1 MIRERVAITGVGLAS
16 PIGNE
21 FPQVSESLQRQAHGV
36 VRMREWDAYNGLTTR
51 LAALVSDL
59 DLSNQPRKKVRTMGR
74 VARLAM
80 YATDQAIRDAGLSS
94 STLCSGRTGLA
105 YGSTHGSSSA
115 LESFSRKLLADDS
128 ISGLDGT
135 SYFKFMSH
143 TCVANLGQAFGIRGR
158 IIPTVAACASGS
170 QAIGYGYEA
179 VRDGIQDTMICGGA
193 EEMHFLHAGIFDIMY
208 ATSTSFNDRP
218 DASPRPFD
226 ANRDGLVVGEGAGTL
241 ILERYEN
248 ARNRGAHIYGEI
260 IGYGTNCD
268 GTHITFPSAEGMA
281 QCIRLA
287 LDDAEVEPGQ
297 IDYVNAHGTST
308 EFGDIAESQ
317 ACLQV
322 LGDSVPISSTKG
334 HTGHTLGACGAI
346 EAIFCLAMMRDGFMP
361 NTRNLEEVDPRCAA
375 LNYIRDE
382 PRVREMNTLMSNN
395 FAFGGINTSLIIRKP

>member
-1 MIRERVAITGVGLAS
+1 MRERVAITGVGLAS

-21 FPQVSESLQRQAHGV
+21 FQQVSESLQRQAHGV
-36 VRMREWDAYNGLTTR
+36 VRMPEWESYDGLATK
-51 LAALVSDL
+51 LAAVVSNL
-59 DLSNQPRKKVRTMGR
+59 DLSTQPRKKVRTMGR

-80 YATDQAIRDAGLSS
+80 YATEQAIRDAGLNSN
-94 STLCSGRTGLA
+94 TLCSGRTGLA

-115 LESFSRKLLADDS
+115 LESFSRRLLKDDS
-128 ISGLDGT
+128 LSGLEGS

-143 TCVANLGQAFGIRGR
+143 TCVANLAQAFGIRGR

-170 QAIGYGYEA
+170 QAVGYGYEA
-179 VRDGIQDTMICGGA
+179 ILYRKQDVMICGGA

-226 ANRDGLVVGEGAGTL
+226 SNRDGLVVGEGAGTL
-241 ILERYEN
+241 VLERHEH
-248 ARNRGAHIYGEI
+248 AINRGAHIYAEI
-260 IGYGTNCD
+260 VGYGTNCD
-268 GTHITFPSAEGMA
+268 GNHITYPSVEGMV

-287 LDDAEVEPGQ
+287 LEDAEIEPER

-308 EFGDIAESQ
+308 EPGDIAESQ
-317 ACLQV
+317 AYLQV
-322 LGDSVPISSTKG
+322 LGDSVPISSTKA

-361 NTRNLEEVDPRCAA
+361 NTRNLDEVDPRCAA
-375 LNYIRDE
+375 LNYVRNE
-382 PRVREMNTLMSNN
+382 PRSAKLNTVMSNN
-395 FAFGGINTSLIIRKP
+395 FAFGGINTSLIFRRP